1 MRSLLIILLCCNLI
15 MFVGCVNEKASMPI
29 ATMTEYEFP
38 SEAKRY
44 NIRDF
49 DCVSVGKTTMS
60 ELYEIVGEAECYS
73 VLTLRMEFIYL
84 LEDGRYLVM
93 ICEDYQLEGGE
104 LDYTIDEMKL
114 MYENPLNN

>member
-1 MRSLLIILLCCNLI
+1 
-15 MFVGCVNEKASMPI
+15 MFVGCVNDRSDVLMESTK
-29 ATMTEYEFP
+29 EYEFP
-38 SEAKRY
+38 SEAQRY

-49 DCVSVGKTTMS
+49 DCVVIGKTTIE
-60 ELYEIVGEAECYS
+60 ELYELVGEAECCC
-73 VLTLRMEFIYL
+73 VLTLRLEYIYL
-84 LEDGRYLVM
+84 LEDGRYLII